1 MNNGDRKVKTMRILI
16 IEDDPAMVAAM
27 RRGLQPSYIVDTA
40 GSGHDGLYQAE
51 TNQYDAVVL
60 DLSLPDQS
68 GLEVCAKLRAAG
80 VICSII
86 IVTARTEVQDK
97 VSLLDVGADDYL
109 TKPFSLDELKARI
122 RALLRREGGSSYSS
136 QIVVGDLVVDTAGR
150 IAAMRGQSVA
160 LRRKEF
166 DLLEYLVRNAGKTLT
181 RQMILDHVWEM
192 NDNIWT
198 NAIDVHIK
206 YLRDKI
212 DRRFGVRMI
221 KTVHGIG
228 YKLDL
233 PQPAIGGKR
242 R

>member
-1 MNNGDRKVKTMRILI
+1 MRILV
-16 IEDDPAMVAAM
+16 IEDDSAMVAAI
-27 RRGLQPSYIVDTA
+27 RRSLQSNYIIDVATN
-40 GSGHDGLYQAE
+40 GHDGLHLADI
-51 TNQYDAVVL
+51 NQYDLVML
-60 DLSLPDQS
+60 DLSLPDCS
-68 GLEVCAKLRAAG
+68 GLTVCSKLRANG
-80 VICSII
+80 YTTPILV
-86 IVTARTEVQDK
+86 VTARAEVQDK

-122 RALLRREGGSSYSS
+122 RALLRREGGTSYNS
-136 QIVVGDLVVDTAGR
+136 QIVVGDLVVDTASR
-150 IAAMRGQSVA
+150 SVSMRGQSVP

-166 DLLEYLVRNAGKTLT
+166 DLLEYLARSAGKTLT

-221 KTVHGIG
+221 QTVHGIG
-228 YKLDL
+228 YKLEL

>member
-1 MNNGDRKVKTMRILI
+1 M

-27 RRGLQPSYIVDTA
+27 RRGLQPHYIVDVATT
-40 GSGHDGLYQAE
+40 GHDGLYQAD
-51 TNQYDAVVL
+51 TNQYDTVVL
-60 DLSLPDQS
+60 DLSLPDQT
-68 GLEVCAKLRAAG
+68 GLQVCSQLRASG
-80 VICSII
+80 VKCPVI

-122 RALLRREGGSSYSS
+122 RALLRREGGSSYNS
-136 QIVVGDLVVDTAGR
+136 QIIVGDLVVDTAGR
-150 IAAMRGQSVA
+150 IAAMRGQTIA

-228 YKLDL
+228 YKLEL

>member
-1 MNNGDRKVKTMRILI
+1 MI
-16 IEDDPAMVAAM
+16 AAM
-27 RRGLQPSYIVDTA
+27 RRGLQPHYIVDVSTT
-40 GSGHDGLYQAE
+40 GQDGLYKAD
-51 TNQYDAVVL
+51 TNQYDVVVL
-60 DLSLPDQS
+60 DLSLPDQP
-68 GLEVCAKLRAAG
+68 GLKVCKQLRLG
-80 VICSII
+80 GCTCPII

-109 TKPFSLDELKARI
+109 TKPFNLDELKARI
-122 RALLRREGGSSYSS
+122 RALLRREGSSNYSS
-136 QIVVGDLVVDTAGR
+136 QIIVGDLVVDTASR
-150 IAAMRGQSVA
+150 IAAMQGQPID

-228 YKLDL
+228 YKLDV
-233 PQPAIGGKR
+233 PQPAIGGR
-242 R
+242 RR

>member
-1 MNNGDRKVKTMRILI
+1 MNNREGKAKTVRVLI

-27 RRGLQPSYIVDTA
+27 RRGLQPLYIVDVSTT
-40 GSGHDGLYQAE
+40 GSDGLYRSDI
-51 TNQYDAVVL
+51 NQYDIIVL
-60 DLSLPDQS
+60 DLSLPDQP
-68 GLEVCAKLRAAG
+68 GRQVCSQLRASG
-80 VICSII
+80 CTCPILV
-86 IVTARTEVQDK
+86 VTARNEVQDK

-109 TKPFSLDELKARI
+109 TKPFNLDELKARI
-122 RALLRREGGSSYSS
+122 RALLRREGGSSYNS

-150 IAAMRGQSVA
+150 MAAMRGQA
-160 LRRKEF
+160 IDLRRKEF

-228 YKLDL
+228 YKLDV
-233 PQPAIGGKR
+233 PQPAIGGR
-242 R
+242 GR